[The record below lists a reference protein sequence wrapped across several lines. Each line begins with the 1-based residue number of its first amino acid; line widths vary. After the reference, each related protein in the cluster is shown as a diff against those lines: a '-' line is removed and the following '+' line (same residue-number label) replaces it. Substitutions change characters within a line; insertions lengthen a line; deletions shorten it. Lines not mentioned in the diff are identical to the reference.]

1 MISAIGEE
9 KAKCYDRKGASV
21 PRGTHCDWEG
31 HAGQRPESRPKIRP
45 RRLQQPKPAPIGES
59 WSSLLALQGRSRE
72 PAHCRQ
78 ANPSPSVRDAGV
90 GFRIP
95 FARRFARVTARPQT
109 AIDPI
114 KIPPRWK
121 NIKSA
126 PGGAHT
132 FTKATSHGLRVR
144 IWPKAANA
152 LPMTRPAKLLSLC
165 FQSECN
171 SDPEACKPV
180 VLRPV
185 LTILTRR
192 QAFCGAS

>member
-1 MISAIGEE
+1 MIAKEPRCREARTAIG
-9 KAKCYDRKGASV
+9 KGTPASGRS
-21 PRGTHCDWEG
+21 PGRTSALDDFSN
-31 HAGQRPESRPKIRP
+31 R
-45 RRLQQPKPAPIGES
+45 IGES

-72 PAHCRQ
+72 PAQCRQ

-144 IWPKAANA
+144 IWLKPANA
-152 LPMTRPAKLLSLC
+152 LPMLHP
-165 FQSECN
+165 
-171 SDPEACKPV
+171 
-180 VLRPV
+180 LR
-185 LTILTRR
+185 
-192 QAFCGAS
+192 S

>member
-1 MISAIGEE
+1 MIAKEPPCREARASIG
-9 KAKCYDRKGASV
+9 KGTPASGRS
-21 PRGTHCDWEG
+21 PNSLRL
-31 HAGQRPESRPKIRP
+31 
-45 RRLQQPKPAPIGES
+45 RRLQRPKPARIGES

-72 PAHCRQ
+72 PAQCRQ

-109 AIDPI
+109 AIDPV

-126 PGGAHT
+126 PGGGAHT

-152 LPMTRPAKLLSLC
+152 LPMTRPAKVLSLC

-171 SDPEACKPV
+171 LDLDPEACKPV
-180 VLRPV
+180 VLRAV

>member
-1 MISAIGEE
+1 MI
-9 KAKCYDRKGASV
+9 AKDSV

-31 HAGQRPESRPKIRP
+31 HAGQRPESRPNIRP
-45 RRLQQPKPAPIGES
+45 RRLQQPKPARIGES

-72 PAHCRQ
+72 PAQCRQ
-78 ANPSPSVRDAGV
+78 ANPSPSVRDTGV

-95 FARRFARVTARPQT
+95 FARRFARVTARPQA

-121 NIKSA
+121 NIESA
-126 PGGAHT
+126 PGCAHT

-152 LPMTRPAKLLSLC
+152 LPMTRPAKVLSLC

-171 SDPEACKPV
+171 LDPEACNCKPV
-180 VLRPV
+180 VLRAV